1 MIKCDSFAVIRKVFM
16 PYTFHYIKYVS
27 KSTAYIYSV
36 FGFKKDSRKPVPW
49 NVNIALN
56 APKIHV
62 AKYIQFRTV
71 VGSNLDP
78 CPFVSR
84 LRQTSV
90 TVSDGMKGFM
100 HDPIEQHRHDFLMT
114 QTP

>member
-71 VGSNLDP
+71 VGVELGPLSF
-78 CPFVSR
+78 CQ
-84 LRQTSV
+84 QTASELSAGPRV
-90 TVSDGMKGFM
+90 
-100 HDPIEQHRHDFLMT
+100 
-114 QTP
+114 

>member
-1 MIKCDSFAVIRKVFM
+1 MFCDISGDLNTCALMIKCDSFAVIRKVFM

-36 FGFKKDSRKPVPW
+36 FGFRKDSRKPVPW

-71 VGSNLDP
+71 VGVELEP
-78 CPFVSR
+78 LPFYQ
-84 LRQTSV
+84 QTA
-90 TVSDGMKGFM
+90 SDLGV
-100 HDPIEQHRHDFLMT
+100 
-114 QTP
+114 